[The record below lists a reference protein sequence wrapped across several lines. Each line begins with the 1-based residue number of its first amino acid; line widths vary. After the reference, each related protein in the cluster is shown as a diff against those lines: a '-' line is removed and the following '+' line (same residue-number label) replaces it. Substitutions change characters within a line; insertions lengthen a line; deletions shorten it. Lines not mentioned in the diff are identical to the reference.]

1 MKTLKATPRDLLI
14 CFPFKHIVLTIHIYL
29 FIKKKK
35 KKKGSAG
42 IIHYLLTNE
51 KKKVVFK
58 SSKYEKRP
66 KEF

>member
-29 FIKKKK
+29 FIKKK